1 MPRCHLLVT
10 LSLSCCEI
18 KECHQSLR
26 HWSILCADLFTPTRG
41 PYTTKWTLD
50 GAVEKFWRALWSCQC
65 CTAEG
70 GARGELP
77 SKGQRAEQGS
87 CLVLL
92 LFVLLPL
99 LLLCCV
105 FFCHKLRVIWSP
117 AP

>member
-1 MPRCHLLVT
+1 MGL
-10 LSLSCCEI
+10 
-18 KECHQSLR
+18 
-26 HWSILCADLFTPTRG
+26 
-41 PYTTKWTLD
+41 
-50 GAVEKFWRALWSCQC
+50 WRSFGEFWSCQC